1 MVVYD
6 GGIFFKMGFMIVNI
20 MVGDINDNY
29 LIFLKFFYNVI
40 IMDDF
45 FVEFVVVK
53 IFVSDKDEGI
63 NGEV

>member
-1 MVVYD
+1 MVFYD

-20 MVGDINDNY
+20 IVGDINDNY

>member
-6 GGIFFKMGFMIVNI
+6 GGIFLKMGFMIVNI
-20 MVGDINDNY
+20 IVGDINDNY